1 VTAKNVTYNAAI
13 APNTS
18 VTIGF
23 QANHT
28 GNTAKPTSFT
38 LNGASCSIT

>member
-1 VTAKNVTYNAAI
+1 MTARNLPYNAGIPA
-13 APNTS
+13 NGS

-28 GNTAKPTSFT
+28 GNAGKPTSFT
-38 LNGASCSIT
+38 LNGAACAIA